1 MRTAIIV
8 TAAAGLLAAG
18 PAFAQSHSATN
29 SFATAQS
36 AGTSAFAKTPAANTK
51 AFGHTPSGGTNA
63 FGGGHVTAFGN
74 GGPTTNATG
83 HTEPATNNARRMAN
97 SFGTGSDHNPVPIGQ
112 AHPKTP
118 NP

>member
-8 TAAAGLLAAG
+8 TAAALLATG
-18 PAFAQSHSATN
+18 PAFAQSDATSNPFAKTPSAST
-29 SFATAQS
+29 
-36 AGTSAFAKTPAANTK
+36 GAFAKTPAANTRALK
-51 AFGHTPSGGTNA
+51 HAPSGGTNA

-74 GGPTTNATG
+74 GGTTTNATG

-97 SFGTGSDHNPVPIGQ
+97 SFGTGSDHNPVPVGQ
-112 AHPKTP
+112 AHPKAL